1 MLTQKL
7 RLKSPL
13 RHNFLSSKG
22 VKFDFAPNACFMRR
36 FYSLLFYFIT
46 PFIVLRLWWRSLKN
60 PAYRARWSE
69 RFGFYKQP
77 YTQNVIWFHA
87 VSVGESE
94 ALFPLIALIKQKHPA
109 LPLLITT
116 TTPTGSARVKAVLGD
131 SVAHVYLPYDLP
143 SVVERFFNTFQP
155 QRAVILETEIWPNLY
170 HACAVKHIPLYL
182 VNACLS
188 EKSVR
193 GYQKIPSLVIP
204 TLQAVTKIATQTDS
218 DKSNFIQIG
227 ACANRIENLG
237 NIKFDV
243 TVEDAVLQ
251 QGSVFKKQFFDQRFV
266 FLAASTHEGEE
277 TLLLSSYKKLK
288 QIIPNVILAIAPRHP
303 ERFEHVE
310 MLAKNAQLNVVTRTS
325 QQLCDDSI
333 DIFLIDTLGE
343 LKSFYASADVAF
355 VGGSFVPIGGH
366 NILEPAGVGVPILV
380 GANIQNIT
388 SIVEKMLVA
397 QAVIK
402 CDSMTQLEMKIVE
415 LYFSPQLRSQLITNA
430 KHVVAQ
436 NQGATERIYH
446 LLNLE
451 SVT

>member
-1 MLTQKL
+1 
-7 RLKSPL
+7 
-13 RHNFLSSKG
+13 
-22 VKFDFAPNACFMRR
+22 MRR

-143 SVVERFFNTFQP
+143 DVVERFFNAFQP

-251 QGSVFKKQFFDQRFV
+251 
-266 FLAASTHEGEE
+266 
-277 TLLLSSYKKLK
+277 LS
-288 QIIPNVILAIAPRHP
+288 
-303 ERFEHVE
+303 
-310 MLAKNAQLNVVTRTS
+310 
-325 QQLCDDSI
+325 
-333 DIFLIDTLGE
+333 LIH
-343 LKSFYASADVAF
+343 
-355 VGGSFVPIGGH
+355 I
-366 NILEPAGVGVPILV
+366 
-380 GANIQNIT
+380 
-388 SIVEKMLVA
+388 
-397 QAVIK
+397 
-402 CDSMTQLEMKIVE
+402 
-415 LYFSPQLRSQLITNA
+415 
-430 KHVVAQ
+430 
-436 NQGATERIYH
+436 
-446 LLNLE
+446 
-451 SVT
+451 